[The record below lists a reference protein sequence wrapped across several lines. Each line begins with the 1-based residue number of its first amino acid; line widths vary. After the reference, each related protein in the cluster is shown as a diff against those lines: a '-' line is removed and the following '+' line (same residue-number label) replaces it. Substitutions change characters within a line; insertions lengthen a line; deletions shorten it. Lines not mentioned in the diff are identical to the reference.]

1 MKPILLPAA
10 LFTLLVAGCAPA
22 TIMDP
27 GKTPA
32 AEASKPAATLGHAP
46 HFDDDGL
53 SPPAANLAEAATTPA
68 RAPGDFI
75 VYKFSGSFRKAPT
88 TLTERVIARE
98 GDVVTIDMTLD
109 DASGKRTLRV
119 KMSDAPATR
128 GDVASVARLEDG
140 QEIATGLV
148 AYDTFLAATMLAADA
163 NDETLAS
170 EDVTVDVG
178 GAALAGKRTTYRVRI
193 GTQAAMMSTVE
204 SSSFAWGDLGGEIK
218 AKNGKVLYRA
228 EIVEVGHTASAPTTT
243 VANSDLE
250 E

>member
-32 AEASKPAATLGHAP
+32 AEADKNATTARSP
-46 HFDDDGL
+46 HFEDDGL
-53 SPPAANLAEAATTPA
+53 SAPAAKAAAAATTAA

-75 VYKFSGSFRKAPT
+75 VYKFSGSYRKAPA

-98 GDVVTIDMTLD
+98 GDVVTIDMTLE
-109 DASGKRTLRV
+109 DASGKRSLRV
-119 KMSDAPATR
+119 KMSDAPGTR
-128 GDVASVARLEDG
+128 GDVASVARLENG

-148 AYDTFLAATMLAADA
+148 AYDTFLAATMLAADS
-163 NDETLAS
+163 NEETLAS

-178 GAALAGKRTTYRVRI
+178 GAALAGKRTTYRVRV
-193 GTQAAMMSTVE
+193 GKEAAMMSTVE
-204 SSSFAWGDLGGEIK
+204 STTFAWGDLGGEIK

-228 EIVEVGHTASAPTTT
+228 EILEVGHAAPAPAAA
-243 VANSDLE
+243 VANSDIDE
-250 E
+250 